1 MTPKQRPAVFK
12 WAALPAMILLFS
24 VLPGMT
30 STVANPPEGEI
41 DPAECADYSMA
52 ETGLQGQVSRADRD
66 SGRSLQGYWCN
77 MSLIG
82 KYQGHGAGIIN
93 PSYKNCAYFG
103 SFFPNSLM
111 GDKNGVQVV
120 DASDTANPKGV
131 NKLTSTAMS
140 LGTWESLK
148 VDPVHGRL
156 AAVGVPLLFGF
167 MTFDIYDIKD
177 DCTKPKLLNGTG
189 DSNDTPSL
197 AVAGHEGGFS
207 PDGNTYYAT
216 DVLGDLTAIDISD
229 PTKPETI
236 YMNFTGLTSHG
247 FSISPDG
254 NTMYL
259 ARIFPAGVRVL
270 DISDIQQRRP
280 NPQVRIV
287 GAEYWYDGL
296 ISQTSVNFVKDGHKY
311 LFAVDEG
318 GSGGVRL
325 LDVADRTKPQVIR
338 KYRLEINRPEN
349 GPIRKVDVKGNGAF
363 GYDAHYC
370 SIDSPVD
377 PTMLACSYWASGV
390 RLFDITDLMNPK
402 ELGYFNPPGQ
412 TPLLSQGKLPNSPH
426 SLGTL
431 LPPFTNPMDVDF
443 EDLFTQPDGSVDWCS
458 SPPEFRSGNQLWVS
472 CSDNGFMV
480 LQYDA
485 PSAAG
490 STSTALPAPTSTVAG
505 PGKAGQKVTKKV
517 TKKKATKKK
526 TQKKKKAAKKRR
538 ANAKKKH
545 ARHSTITKKAAGR

>member
-1 MTPKQRPAVFK
+1 MKSTHRRQSRLR
-12 WAALPAMILLFS
+12 WAAAAALVLTFS
-24 VLPGMT
+24 LLPGLPT
-30 STVANPPEGEI
+30 TAANEPEGEV
-41 DPAECADYSMA
+41 DRAQCDDYSMA
-52 ETGLQGQVSRADRD
+52 ETGMQGQVSRADRD
-66 SGRSLQGYWCN
+66 NGRSLRGYWCN

-82 KYQGHGAGIIN
+82 KYQGQGAGIIN
-93 PSYKNCAYFG
+93 PTYRNCAYFG

-111 GDKNGVQVV
+111 GEKNGVQVI
-120 DASDTANPKGV
+120 DASDTSKPRAV

-148 VDPVHGRL
+148 VDPVKGQL
-156 AAVGVPLLFGF
+156 AAVGVPMLFGF
-167 MTFDIYDIKD
+167 MTFDVYDIKD
-177 DCTKPKLLNGTG
+177 DCTKPRLLNRKG
-189 DSNDTPSL
+189 DSNETPSL

-229 PTKPETI
+229 PTRPETI

-259 ARIFPAGVRVL
+259 ARVFPAGVRVL

-287 GAEYWYDGL
+287 GAEFWYDGL

-325 LDVADRTKPQVIR
+325 LDVQDRTKPKVIR

-349 GPIRKVDVKGNGAF
+349 GPTRKIDVQGNGAF

-370 SIDSPVD
+370 NVDTPVD

-390 RLFDITDLMNPK
+390 RLFDISDLMNPR
-402 ELGYFNPPGQ
+402 ELAYYNPPGQ
-412 TPLLSQGKLPNSPH
+412 TPLLSRAGLPNSPH
-426 SLGTL
+426 ALGVL
-431 LPPFTNPMDVDF
+431 LPPLTNPMDTDF
-443 EDLFTQPDGSVDWCS
+443 TKLFSQPDGSVDWCS
-458 SPPEFRSGNQLWVS
+458 SPPEFRPGNQLWVS
-472 CSDNGFMV
+472 CMDNGFMV
-480 LQYDA
+480 LQYRN
-485 PSAAG
+485 STG
-490 STSTALPAPTSTVAG
+490 SGVESGTSSTALPTDPMGVAG
-505 PGKAGQKVTKKV
+505 PRKVS
-517 TKKKATKKK
+517 
-526 TQKKKKAAKKRR
+526 RP
-538 ANAKKKH
+538 KKKH
-545 ARHSTITKKAAGR
+545 QGSTHRAKRKHRVTHR

>member
-1 MTPKQRPAVFK
+1 MQPTKRRRATIR
-12 WAALPAMILLFS
+12 WAAGVFLILTLSLLPE
-24 VLPGMT
+24 LPTT
-30 STVANPPEGEI
+30 SAGSPEGEV
-41 DPAECADYSMA
+41 DRAECDDYSMA
-52 ETGLQGQVSRADRD
+52 ETGLQGQVPRAERD
-66 SGRSLQGYWCN
+66 NGRSLQGYWCN

-93 PSYKNCAYFG
+93 PSYQNCAYFG

-111 GDKNGVQVV
+111 GEKNGVQVI
-120 DASDTANPKGV
+120 DASNQAQPRAVT
-131 NKLTSTAMS
+131 KLTSSAMS

-148 VDPVHGRL
+148 VDPVNGRL

-177 DCTKPKLLNGTG
+177 DCTRPRLLNRKD
-189 DSNDTPSL
+189 DSDQTPSL

-207 PDGNTYYAT
+207 PDGRTYYAT

-229 PTKPETI
+229 PTRPETI

-287 GAEYWYDGL
+287 GAEFWYDGL

-325 LDVADRTKPQVIR
+325 LDVEDRTKPRVIR

-349 GPIRKVDVKGNGAF
+349 GPTRKIDVAGNGAF

-370 SIDSPVD
+370 NVDAPVN
-377 PTMLACSYWASGV
+377 PTLLACSYWASGV
-390 RLFDITDLMNPK
+390 RLFDISDLMNPR
-402 ELGYFNPPGQ
+402 ELAYYNPPGQ
-412 TPLLSQGKLPNSPH
+412 TPLLSKAGLPNSPH
-426 SLGTL
+426 ALGTL
-431 LPPFTNPMDVDF
+431 LPPLTNPMDTDF
-443 EDLFTQPDGSVDWCS
+443 TKLFTQPDGSVDWCS
-458 SPPEFRSGNQLWVS
+458 SPPEFRPGNQLWVS
-472 CSDNGFMV
+472 CMDNGFMI
-480 LQYDA
+480 LQYHTGA
-485 PSAAG
+485 EAG
-490 STSTALPAPTSTVAG
+490 TTSTALPAAPATVAG
-505 PGKAGQKVTKKV
+505 P
-517 TKKKATKKK
+517 KKAKAKKSAK
-526 TQKKKKAAKKRR
+526 ARHQRKKRHQAKKRHQHR
-538 ANAKKKH
+538 P
-545 ARHSTITKKAAGR
+545 RVTQR